1 MSRADEKMSR
11 NELPIITAAEVAE
24 HTEKTDCWV
33 ILHGGVYDVTSFLA
47 EHPGGPT
54 VILSNAGKDLTDHFE
69 EIGHSDFARRIAAE
83 HRIGILEGCEDAY
96 RIPALAEVSQSST
109 LAGLPGV
116 LTWMVVAVAIAAIL
130 LVFNQ

>member
-1 MSRADEKMSR
+1 MFTNTSQIFLVDLEMSRADEKMSR

-54 VILSNAGKDLTDHFE
+54 VSIRLSY
-69 EIGHSDFARRIAAE
+69 
-83 HRIGILEGCEDAY
+83 C
-96 RIPALAEVSQSST
+96 
-109 LAGLPGV
+109 
-116 LTWMVVAVAIAAIL
+116 
-130 LVFNQ
+130 